1 MPPSPA
7 ARPPPGRWPRPAW
20 TPAGWM
26 TFRLW
31 VQNCGPPAGSP
42 SRPRAAR
49 GSQGQRRGGR
59 VLSHQLWVGRR
70 QFSPV
75 LGSGPPMARRVSGS
89 YPGIALRG
97 GCLSTPAPGSW
108 EHNRVRTSGQGPPSR
123 PRLTRWCAGGRG
135 RWPAGRGHRCPQT
148 SAAGT
153 PRSRAWLAA
162 LRRLSGPGA
171 HLLKHSRGP

>member
-49 GSQGQRRGGR
+49 GRDAGAGCSATSRGWADGSSAQCWGQVPRWPGG
-59 VLSHQLWVGRR
+59 
-70 QFSPV
+70 
-75 LGSGPPMARRVSGS
+75 VSGS
-89 YPGIALRG
+89 YLGIALRG

>member
-49 GSQGQRRGGR
+49 GRDAGAGCSATSRGWADGSSAQCWGQVPRWPGG
-59 VLSHQLWVGRR
+59 
-70 QFSPV
+70 
-75 LGSGPPMARRVSGS
+75 VSGS

-97 GCLSTPAPGSW
+97 GCLSTPAPGAG
-108 EHNRVRTSGQGPPSR
+108 NTTGSGQVARALLPGRDSPGGVQEEEEDGRQDEVIAAHRPAPPEHHDPGHGWQLCGGSAGLA
-123 PRLTRWCAGGRG
+123 LT
-135 RWPAGRGHRCPQT
+135 
-148 SAAGT
+148 S
-153 PRSRAWLAA
+153 
-162 LRRLSGPGA
+162 
-171 HLLKHSRGP
+171 